1 MPFFAFAGEPQ
12 RDTQQ
17 AARMGRLLG
26 VLSQGTDDEVDQKI
40 KRFLVQFKKVSSVPP
55 VPVEVLEKFLRF
67 EVAAQRAE
75 VKSRAEQTEEQRV

>member
-26 VLSQGTDDEVDQKI
+26 VLSQGTDDEVDQKSQTI
-40 KRFLVQFKKVSSVPP
+40 SGSVQEGFKCTT
-55 VPVEVLEKFLRF
+55 
-67 EVAAQRAE
+67 RAE
-75 VKSRAEQTEEQRV
+75 